1 MPIREKLKKH
11 SYSKSPY
18 INGLNGIGLDIC
30 GWGEVK
36 STLDYQQYLDLA
48 FNGWDLFP
56 NLFHS
61 KRITVKFMAGFLFI
75 NQFHFQNQTSKSINC

>member
-1 MPIREKLKKH
+1 MVL
-11 SYSKSPY
+11 
-18 INGLNGIGLDIC
+18 
-30 GWGEVK
+30 GWISAGGVK

-75 NQFHFQNQTSKSINC
+75 NLSWQFHFQNQTSKSINC